1 MRAIRN
7 PLSRP
12 SSGVT
17 VLGQVGIVTTT
28 ASTRHCVPQRAAFRT
43 EPVEGGGSSRQKL
56 TDYVVHIASD
66 SLLPLDVVARMLVR
80 WPACHASSGT
90 SREARQPF
98 ASGQHH
104 ALINAHGE
112 PAKFWVGRVG
122 GLTGRMNLAS
132 LTFLPFE
139 NVLHDPLGLVGRGRR
154 WCPLCLQEDLM
165 NGSPIYERLIWS
177 VRMVTWCPVHWVP
190 LSGRCPSCDYLHRS
204 ELCRR
209 PLSGFC
215 AHCRQWLGLD
225 RSSYRYTQRR
235 ADRAVV
241 REQWIAAQFA
251 SLLDLPEAPVRAMSR
266 DGVLAM
272 LESGI
277 DMVGDG
283 NARRFAEIC
292 GSSPSSLA
300 EWRARLVFPSIQT
313 ILDLAARFRM
323 PLTGWLQ
330 GHVALWTSIPERR
343 EYVGNQ
349 VSTRARALPRDWAV
363 VERKLRVIV
372 DRDSYQLSWEKTAK
386 GLGVD
391 PSALR
396 RQFPELAARVVRKAR
411 AGRARSAAARRD
423 ARTATLARHVRK
435 TVADLIRG
443 GRPLGRRSIERE
455 LDKRGFAYRWA
466 DYPLMARVTR
476 EVMSGMGTVSGRG

>member
-1 MRAIRN
+1 MRAIRS
-7 PLSRP
+7 PLGRP
-12 SSGVT
+12 NSGVT
-17 VLGQVGIVTTT
+17 VLGQVNIVTTT
-28 ASTRHCVPQRAAFRT
+28 ASTPYSVPQRAVFRT

-66 SLLPLDVVARMLVR
+66 SLLPLDVVAKMLVQ
-80 WPACHASSGT
+80 WPSGDAGAT
-90 SREARQPF
+90 GRTIRQPF

-122 GLTGRMNLAS
+122 GLTGRTNLAS
-132 LTFLPFE
+132 LTLLPFE
-139 NVLHDPLGLVGRGRR
+139 NVLHDPLGLVGWGRR

-165 NGSPIYERLIWS
+165 NGSPVYERLIWCL
-177 VRMVTWCPVHWVP
+177 RMVTWCPAHGVP
-190 LSGRCPSCDYLHRS
+190 LSGRCPACGYLHRS

-235 ADRAVV
+235 GDRAVL

-251 SLLDLPEAPVRAMSR
+251 LLLDLPEASINALSR

-277 DMVGDG
+277 DLVGKG
-283 NARRFAEIC
+283 SAQRFAEIC
-292 GSSPSSLA
+292 GRSPSSLA
-300 EWRARLVFPSIQT
+300 EWRARLVFPSLQT

-330 GHVALWTSIPERR
+330 GDVALWTSLPQRHA
-343 EYVGNQ
+343 YAGDH
-349 VSTRARALPRDWAV
+349 VSTRARALTRDWTI
-363 VERKLRVIV
+363 VERKLQVIV
-372 DRDSYQLSWEKTAK
+372 DRDTYQLSWEKTAQ
-386 GLGVD
+386 GLGID

-396 RQFPELAARVVRKAR
+396 RRFPELAARIVGKAR
-411 AGRARSAAARRD
+411 AGRVRSAAARREV
-423 ARTATLARHVRK
+423 RTAALARHVRK
-435 TVADLIRG
+435 AVADLVRG

-455 LDKRGFAYRWA
+455 LDKRGIAYRWA

-476 EVMSGMGTVSGRG
+476 EVMSGTGTVTRRS